1 MLTPFLKI
9 LPIIFIFCIGYF
21 LKQRKFFKPTDA
33 DLFLKLNFLVGAPAL
48 VLLSMSSIKLDANLI
63 LIPFVAILLVL
74 ITFVISWVTG
84 NNLLKLSKGELGVLL
99 VGTMIVNTGFTI
111 PFIISAYG
119 DEGLA
124 RIILF
129 DFGSELVAI
138 TLVYYL
144 ACHFG
149 KTTQKPI
156 ESIKKVLFSPL
167 FIALILGACLNI
179 FHVRLPEVIS
189 TTLERLGGILVPLV
203 ILSLGIRFS
212 PHIHKLKKVIVGIIV
227 RMGVGLLLGILLSST
242 FHLEG
247 LSRMVT
253 IITAAS
259 PIGYMTL
266 TFSSMEKLDEE
277 YAASLVSLSIL
288 IGLVLVPVLIV
299 ISNLITGT

>member
-1 MLTPFLKI
+1 
-9 LPIIFIFCIGYF
+9 
-21 LKQRKFFKPTDA
+21 
-33 DLFLKLNFLVGAPAL
+33 
-48 VLLSMSSIKLDANLI
+48 MSSIKLDANLI

-212 PHIHKLKKVIVGIIV
+212 PHIHKLKKVLVGIVI
-227 RMGVGLLLGILLSST
+227 RMGGGLLLGILLSST

-259 PIGYMTL
+259 PIGYMAL